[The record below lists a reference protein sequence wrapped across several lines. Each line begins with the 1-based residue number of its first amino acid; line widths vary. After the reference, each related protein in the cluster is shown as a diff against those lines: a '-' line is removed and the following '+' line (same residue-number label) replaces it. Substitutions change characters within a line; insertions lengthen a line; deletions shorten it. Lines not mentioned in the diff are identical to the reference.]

1 VCEPGR
7 GELVGGVVESA
18 PRTHQGLVS
27 ARGIGSGVFRG
38 EVFLRAVRVVIMP
51 RHTPYEEPWLLEK
64 TRRVC
69 EPGRGELVG
78 GVVKPAPRTHQG
90 LVTGWGFGS
99 GVFRGGVFL
108 RAAQVVIGPR
118 HTPYE
123 EAWLLEKTRRVCEPG
138 RGELV
143 GGVVK
148 SAPRTHQ
155 GLVTGWGIGSGVF
168 RGGMFSRA
176 EGVVIGP
183 RHTPYEEPRQNILRA
198 AQVVIGPRH
207 TPYEEAKQ
215 GCFAWCQA

>member
-99 GVFRGGVFL
+99 GVFRGGVIC
-108 RAAQVVIGPR
+108 A
-118 HTPYE
+118 
-123 EAWLLEKTRRVCEPG
+123 RRWWSLG
-138 RGELV
+138 RV
-143 GGVVK
+143 
-148 SAPRTHQ
+148 THP
-155 GLVTGWGIGSGVF
+155 TKR
-168 RGGMFSRA
+168 RGG
-176 EGVVIGP
+176 
-183 RHTPYEEPRQNILRA
+183 
-198 AQVVIGPRH
+198 
-207 TPYEEAKQ
+207 K
-215 GCFAWCQA
+215 GCVRR

>member
-7 GELVGGVVESA
+7 GELVGGVV
-18 PRTHQGLVS
+18 Q
-27 ARGIGSGVFRG
+27 
-38 EVFLRAVRVVIMP
+38 
-51 RHTPYEEPWLLEK
+51 
-64 TRRVC
+64 
-69 EPGRGELVG
+69 
-78 GVVKPAPRTHQG
+78 PAPRTHQG